1 MDSTA
6 SSVAAQSNAEVPD
19 SSAMLLHIHLACWCL
34 FEVNDMLKI
43 RISRIVG
50 RRITIISTPCLAEK
64 SSCYDR
70 LSFYSIGLVYLILL
84 TFDISVKKDRF

>member
-19 SSAMLLHIHLACWCL
+19 SSAMHADTLVGVSLILLQS
-34 FEVNDMLKI
+34 EVNDMLKI

-50 RRITIISTPCLAEK
+50 RRIAIISTPCLAAK
-64 SSCYDR
+64 SCFYDD
-70 LSFYSIGLVYLILL
+70 FHFIL
-84 TFDISVKKDRF
+84 

>member
-19 SSAMLLHIHLACWCL
+19 SSACNACRYTCWCL
-34 FEVNDMLKI
+34 SEVNDMLKI

-50 RRITIISTPCLAEK
+50 RRIAIISTPFLAAK
-64 SSCYDR
+64 SCFYDDFR
-70 LSFYSIGLVYLILL
+70 FIL
-84 TFDISVKKDRF
+84 